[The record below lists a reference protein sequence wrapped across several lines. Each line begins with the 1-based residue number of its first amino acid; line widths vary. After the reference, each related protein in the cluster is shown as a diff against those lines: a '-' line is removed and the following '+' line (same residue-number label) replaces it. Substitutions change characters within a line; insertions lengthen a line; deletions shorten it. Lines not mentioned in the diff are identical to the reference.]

1 VQQRNL
7 HRVVATLKPQF
18 KSFVAHFSSLS
29 QRVRLSRCARP
40 VAIKA

>member
-18 KSFVAHFSSLS
+18 KSFVAHFSNLS
-29 QRVRLSRCARP
+29 QRAFAFHAVP
-40 VAIKA
+40 GP